1 MNPDIFITIL
11 FTSVLQSIFGTGILL
26 FGTPI
31 LLMLGNNFQT
41 TLIILLP
48 ASVLVNCFQI
58 RNNFKNIDRNFYK
71 NLILFCLPGIFIALY
86 FFHSKDMNPNFII
99 GILLIVISL
108 QSMVKS
114 IQIILRQ
121 ILNYE
126 KFYLIVMGFLHGL
139 TNLGGSLL
147 SGAILS
153 KDLPKNS
160 KRATIAICYC
170 SMACIQILTLTT
182 KMRFDVF
189 LNKNY
194 FLYWVSAPIIFF
206 IVEKYLYYSVDEKLY
221 KRISNFFLFFMGL
234 VILIKN

>member
-1 MNPDIFITIL
+1 MNIDIFITIL
-11 FTSVLQSIFGTGILL
+11 LTSVLQSFFGTGILL

-41 TLIILLP
+41 TLTILLP
-48 ASVLVNCFQI
+48 ASILINCFQL
-58 RNNFKNIDRNFYK
+58 RNNLKNIDLHFYK
-71 NLILFCLPGIFIALY
+71 NLILFCLPGIFITLY
-86 FFHSKDMNPNFII
+86 FFYSKEVNTNFII
-99 GILLIVISL
+99 GTLLIIISF
-108 QSMVKS
+108 QSTVRS
-114 IQIILRQ
+114 IQIGLKL

-126 KFYLIVMGFLHGL
+126 KFYLVVMGFLHGL

-147 SGAILS
+147 SGAILN

-160 KRATIAICYC
+160 KRATIAISYC
-170 SMACIQILTLTT
+170 SMACIQILTLITQI
-182 KMRFDVF
+182 RLDVF

-194 FLYWVSAPIIFF
+194 YLYWVSGPIVFI

-234 VILIKN
+234 AILIKT

>member
-1 MNPDIFITIL
+1 MNTEIFITIL

-58 RNNFKNIDRNFYK
+58 KNNFKNIDRNFYK
-71 NLILFCLPGIFIALY
+71 NLILFCLPGIFLTLY
-86 FFHSKDMNPNFII
+86 LFHSKDMNPNFII
-99 GILLIVISL
+99 GILLILISL
-108 QSMVKS
+108 QSMVKR

-126 KFYLIVMGFLHGL
+126 KFYLVAMGFLHGL

-160 KRATIAICYC
+160 KRTTIAICYC
-170 SMACIQILTLTT
+170 SMACIQILTLIAKT
-182 KMRFDVF
+182 RLDVF

-234 VILIKN
+234 AILIKT

>member
-1 MNPDIFITIL
+1 MNIDIFFTIL

-26 FGTPI
+26 FGTPV

-41 TLIILLP
+41 TLTILLP
-48 ASVLVNCFQI
+48 APILVNCFQL
-58 RNNFKNIDRNFYK
+58 RNNLKNIDQHFYK

-86 FFHSKDMNPNFII
+86 LFQSKEVNTNFII
-99 GILLIVISL
+99 GILLIIISL
-108 QSMVKS
+108 QSMVGS
-114 IQIILRQ
+114 IQSGLRI

-126 KFYLIVMGFLHGL
+126 KFYLIVMGILHGL

-147 SGAILS
+147 SGAVLS
-153 KDLPKNS
+153 KNLPKNS
-160 KRATIAICYC
+160 KRATIAISYC

-182 KMRFDVF
+182 QTKFNTF

-206 IVEKYLYYSVDEKLY
+206 LVGKYLYYSVDEKLY
-221 KRISNFFLFFMGL
+221 KKISNFFLFLMGL
-234 VILIKN
+234 TILIKT